1 MAKSFPFESKRIIGN
16 EWDRAITAQDERDFN
31 KLCWGNGVFINPVDG
46 LMVTAHGGMTVN
58 VKPGGA
64 IIEGA
69 VFKESNNRQITLSAA
84 SSLPRIDRI
93 VLRFDTAEDRRD
105 IDIYLKEG
113 VAATNP
119 VAQDLIRESNYYE
132 LAIADIYI
140 PARTTSIESVNISD
154 TRMDSNLCGW
164 VVPAVEYRGLFD
176 NLWLQLRDSF
186 GTVNSALS
194 GTLAQDLKQEIKVTD
209 EKYADQIKRVRDDMG
224 DTNMLKTSARNLAGA
239 INELYNGGGRAQDY
253 VIEQGEVDGWQF
265 VKWKRGRLELI
276 KTADSDSRSGWTAA
290 TWNNL
295 ILSRKTFNYPSE
307 IRPIKP
313 PVVTASVQVGTGYSL
328 GAQTSHVK
336 SGNQILG
343 VQITSA
349 GSQGASTAE
358 VKDLQIYVIG
368 KWK

>member
-1 MAKSFPFESKRIIGN
+1 MAKSFPFESKSIIEN

-31 KLCWGNGVFINPVDG
+31 KMCWGNGVFINPIDG

-69 VFKESNNRQITLSAA
+69 VFKESNNRQITLSPA

-132 LAIADIYI
+132 LAIADVYI
-140 PARTTSIESVNISD
+140 PARTSSIESVNISD

-194 GTLAQDLKQEIKVTD
+194 GTLAQDLKQEIKATD
-209 EKYADQIKRVRDDMG
+209 EKYADQIRRVRDDMG
-224 DTNMLKTSARNLAGA
+224 DTTMLKTSARNLADA

-253 VIEQGEVDGWQF
+253 VIDQGEVDGWQYI
-265 VKWKRGRLELI
+265 KWKRGRLELI

-290 TWNNL
+290 PWNNM
-295 ILSRKTFNYPSE
+295 IFNRKTFTFPSSC
-307 IRPIKP
+307 RFTTKP
-313 PVVTASVQVGTGYSL
+313 NVTASVQIGNGYSFA
-328 GAQTSHVK
+328 AQTINTQNTTMLTVAASQ
-336 SGNQILG
+336 SSASADILN
-343 VQITSA
+343 
-349 GSQGASTAE
+349 
-358 VKDLQIYVIG
+358 LQIYAVG

>member
-1 MAKSFPFESKRIIGN
+1 MAKSFPFESKGLVGN

-31 KLCWGNGVFINPVDG
+31 KLCWGNGVFINPIDG

-69 VFKESNNRQITLSAA
+69 VFKESNNRQITLSPA

-132 LAIADIYI
+132 LAIADVYI

-154 TRMDSNLCGW
+154 TRMVPDLCGW

-194 GTLAQDLKQEIKVTD
+194 GTLAQDLKQEIKATD
-209 EKYADQIKRVRDDMG
+209 EKYADQIRRVRDDMG
-224 DTNMLKTSARNLAGA
+224 DASMLKTSARNLAGA

-265 VKWKRGRLELI
+265 VKWKRG
-276 KTADSDSRSGWTAA
+276 D
-290 TWNNL
+290 
-295 ILSRKTFNYPSE
+295 
-307 IRPIKP
+307 
-313 PVVTASVQVGTGYSL
+313 
-328 GAQTSHVK
+328 
-336 SGNQILG
+336 
-343 VQITSA
+343 
-349 GSQGASTAE
+349 
-358 VKDLQIYVIG
+358 
-368 KWK
+368 

>member
-1 MAKSFPFESKRIIGN
+1 MAKSFPFESKRIVGN
-16 EWDRAITAQDERDFN
+16 DWDRAITAQDERDFN
-31 KLCWGNGVFINPVDG
+31 KLCWGNGVFINPIDG

-69 VFKESNNRQITLSAA
+69 VFKESNNRQITLSPA

-132 LAIADIYI
+132 LAIADVYI
-140 PARTTSIESVNISD
+140 QARATSIESVNISD

-224 DTNMLKTSARNLAGA
+224 NTNMLKTSARNLADA
-239 INELYNGGGRAQDY
+239 INELYSGGGRAQDY
-253 VIEQGEVDGWQF
+253 VLEQGEVDGWQYI
-265 VKWKRGRLELI
+265 KWKRGRLELI

-290 TWNNL
+290 PWNNM
-295 ILSRKTFNYPSE
+295 IFNRKTFTFPASYKF
-307 IRPIKP
+307 IAKP
-313 PVVTASVQVGTGYSL
+313 NVTASVQIGNGYSFA
-328 GAQTSHVK
+328 AQTINTQNTTMLTVAASQ
-336 SGNQILG
+336 SSASADILN
-343 VQITSA
+343 
-349 GSQGASTAE
+349 
-358 VKDLQIYVIG
+358 LQIYATG

>member
-31 KLCWGNGVFINPVDG
+31 KMCWGNGVFINPIDG

-69 VFKESNNRQITLSAA
+69 VFKESNNRQITLSPA

-132 LAIADIYI
+132 LAIADVYI
-140 PARTTSIESVNISD
+140 PARTSSIESVNISD

-194 GTLAQDLKQEIKVTD
+194 GTLAQDLKQEIKATD
-209 EKYADQIKRVRDDMG
+209 EKYADQIRRVRDDMG
-224 DTNMLKTSARNLAGA
+224 DTTMLKTSARNLADA

-253 VIEQGEVDGWQF
+253 VIDQGEVDGWQYI
-265 VKWKRGRLELI
+265 KWKRGRLELI

-290 TWNNL
+290 PWNNM
-295 ILSRKTFNYPSE
+295 IFNRKTFTFPSSC
-307 IRPIKP
+307 RFTTKP
-313 PVVTASVQVGTGYSL
+313 NVTASVQIGNGYSFA
-328 GAQTSHVK
+328 AQTINTQNTTMLTVAASQ
-336 SGNQILG
+336 SSASADILN
-343 VQITSA
+343 
-349 GSQGASTAE
+349 
-358 VKDLQIYVIG
+358 LQIYAIG

>member
-1 MAKSFPFESKRIIGN
+1 MAKSFPFESKRIVGN

-31 KLCWGNGVFINPVDG
+31 KMCWGNGVFINPIDG
-46 LMVTAHGGMTVN
+46 LMVTAHGGMTVSI
-58 VKPGGA
+58 KPGGA

-69 VFKESNNRQITLSAA
+69 VFKESSNRQITLSQA

-224 DTNMLKTSARNLAGA
+224 NASMLKTSARNLADA

-253 VIEQGEVDGWQF
+253 VMEQGEVDGWQF

-276 KTADSDSRSGWTAA
+276 KTADSDSRSGWTAGA
-290 TWNNL
+290 WNNM
-295 ILSRKTFNYPSE
+295 IFNRKTFTFPSSYRF
-307 IRPIKP
+307 ITKP
-313 PVVTASVQVGTGYSL
+313 NVTASVQIGNGYSFA
-328 GAQTSHVK
+328 AQTINTQNTTMLTVAASQ
-336 SGNQILG
+336 SSASADILN
-343 VQITSA
+343 
-349 GSQGASTAE
+349 
-358 VKDLQIYVIG
+358 LQIYATG

>member
-31 KLCWGNGVFINPVDG
+31 KLCWGNGVFINPIDG

-64 IIEGA
+64 SIEGA
-69 VFKESNNRQITLSAA
+69 VFKENNNIQITLSPA

-132 LAIADIYI
+132 LAIADVYI
-140 PARTTSIESVNISD
+140 PARATSIEAVNISD

-176 NLWLQLRDSF
+176 NLWSQLKDSF

-194 GTLAQDLKQEIKVTD
+194 GTLAQDLKQEIKSTD
-209 EKYADQIKRVRDDMG
+209 EKYAGQIKSVRDDMG
-224 DTNMLKTSARNLAGA
+224 NVNMLKTNARNLADA

-253 VIEQGEVDGWQF
+253 VLATGTVEGWQYT
-265 VKWKRGRLELI
+265 KWKGGKLELL
-276 KTADSDSRSGWTAA
+276 KLADTDTSSSWSTGQ
-290 TWNNL
+290 WNGML
-295 ILSRKTFNYPSE
+295 WSSKTFNFPKNYFISTPF
-307 IRPIKP
+307 
-313 PVVTASVQVGTGYSL
+313 VTASVTIGSGYTG
-328 GAQTSHVK
+328 ACQT
-336 SGNQILG
+336 
-343 VQITSA
+343 TSTKENVRLMAA
-349 GSQGASTAE
+349 GSQGAGAGINN
-358 VKDLQIYVIG
+358 LQIYAIG

>member
-31 KLCWGNGVFINPVDG
+31 KLCWGNGVFINPIDG

-69 VFKESNNRQITLSAA
+69 VFKENNNRQITLSSA

-132 LAIADIYI
+132 LAIADVYI

-194 GTLAQDLKQEIKVTD
+194 GTLAQDLKQEIKATD

-224 DTNMLKTSARNLAGA
+224 NTSMLKTSARNLADA

-253 VIEQGEVDGWQF
+253 VMEQGEVDGWQF

-276 KTADSDSRSGWTAA
+276 KTADSDSRSGWTAGA
-290 TWNNL
+290 WNNM
-295 ILSRKTFNYPSE
+295 IFNRKTFTFPSSCQF
-307 IRPIKP
+307 IAKP
-313 PVVTASVQVGTGYSL
+313 TVMASVQIGNGYSFA
-328 GAQTSHVK
+328 AQTINTQNTTMLTVAASQ
-336 SGNQILG
+336 SSASADILN
-343 VQITSA
+343 
-349 GSQGASTAE
+349 
-358 VKDLQIYVIG
+358 LQIYAIG

>member
-31 KLCWGNGVFINPVDG
+31 KLCWGNGVFINPIDG

-69 VFKESNNRQITLSAA
+69 VFKESNNRQITLSSA

-140 PARTTSIESVNISD
+140 PARATSIEAVNISD

-224 DTNMLKTSARNLAGA
+224 NASMLKTSARNLADA

-253 VIEQGEVDGWQF
+253 VIEQGEIDGWQF

-290 TWNNL
+290 PWNNM
-295 ILSRKTFNYPSE
+295 IFNRKTFTFPASCRF
-307 IRPIKP
+307 IAKP
-313 PVVTASVQVGTGYSL
+313 NVTASAQIGNGYSFA
-328 GAQTSHVK
+328 AQTINTQNTTMLTVAASQ
-336 SGNQILG
+336 SSASADILN
-343 VQITSA
+343 
-349 GSQGASTAE
+349 
-358 VKDLQIYVIG
+358 LQIYAIG

>member
-1 MAKSFPFESKRIIGN
+1 MAKSFPFESKSIIEN

-31 KLCWGNGVFINPVDG
+31 KMCWGNGVFINPIDG

-69 VFKESNNRQITLSAA
+69 VFKESNNRQITLSPA

-113 VAATNP
+113 VAATSP

-132 LAIADIYI
+132 LAIADVYI
-140 PARTTSIESVNISD
+140 PARTSSIESVNISD

-194 GTLAQDLKQEIKVTD
+194 GTLAQDLKQEIKATD
-209 EKYADQIKRVRDDMG
+209 EKYADQIRRVRDDMG
-224 DTNMLKTSARNLAGA
+224 DTTMLKTSARNLADA

-253 VIEQGEVDGWQF
+253 VIDQGEVDGWQYI
-265 VKWKRGRLELI
+265 KWKRGRLELI

-290 TWNNL
+290 PWNNM
-295 ILSRKTFNYPSE
+295 IFNRKTFTFPSSC
-307 IRPIKP
+307 RFTTKP
-313 PVVTASVQVGTGYSL
+313 NVTASVQIGNGYSFA
-328 GAQTSHVK
+328 AQTINTQNTTMLTVAASQ
-336 SGNQILG
+336 SSASADILN
-343 VQITSA
+343 
-349 GSQGASTAE
+349 
-358 VKDLQIYVIG
+358 LQIYAVG

>member
-31 KLCWGNGVFINPVDG
+31 KMCWGNGVFINPIDG

-69 VFKESNNRQITLSAA
+69 VFKESNNRQITLSPA

-132 LAIADIYI
+132 LAIADIVI
-140 PARTTSIESVNISD
+140 PARVTSIESVNIYD

-186 GTVNSALS
+186 GTVKSALS
-194 GTLAQDLKQEIKVTD
+194 GTLAQDIKQEIKVTD
-209 EKYADQIKRVRDDMG
+209 EKYADQIRRVRDDMG
-224 DTNMLKTSARNLAGA
+224 DTSMLKTSARNLADA
-239 INELYNGGGRAQDY
+239 INEIFNKIKKTKDFIVSREEITKDGISWTVVKYDSGDMHAWGNGRVMFPGGYTDITPTWWRKVIFVNLPVTFNKLTSVIAQGSHNGGILATNDF
-253 VIEQGEVDGWQF
+253 GETSNASKFELHSYSLRNMSTQEFWYAHFEV
-265 VKWKRGRLELI
+265 RGR
-276 KTADSDSRSGWTAA
+276 
-290 TWNNL
+290 
-295 ILSRKTFNYPSE
+295 
-307 IRPIKP
+307 
-313 PVVTASVQVGTGYSL
+313 
-328 GAQTSHVK
+328 
-336 SGNQILG
+336 
-343 VQITSA
+343 
-349 GSQGASTAE
+349 
-358 VKDLQIYVIG
+358 
-368 KWK
+368 WK

>member
-69 VFKESNNRQITLSAA
+69 VFKESNNRQITLSPA

-132 LAIADIYI
+132 LAIADIVI
-140 PARTTSIESVNISD
+140 PARATSIESVNIYD

-186 GTVNSALS
+186 GTVKSALS
-194 GTLAQDLKQEIKVTD
+194 GTLAQDIKLEIKATD

-224 DTNMLKTSARNLAGA
+224 DATMLKTSARNLADA

-253 VIEQGEVDGWQF
+253 VIEQGEIDGWQF

-290 TWNNL
+290 PWNNM
-295 ILSRKTFNYPSE
+295 IFNRKTFTFPASCRF
-307 IRPIKP
+307 IAKP
-313 PVVTASVQVGTGYSL
+313 NVTASAQIGNGYSFA
-328 GAQTSHVK
+328 AQTINTQNTTMLTVAASQ
-336 SGNQILG
+336 SSASADILN
-343 VQITSA
+343 
-349 GSQGASTAE
+349 
-358 VKDLQIYVIG
+358 LQIYAIG

>member
-1 MAKSFPFESKRIIGN
+1 MAKSFPFESKSIIGN

-31 KLCWGNGVFINPVDG
+31 KMCWGNGVFINPIDG

-69 VFKESNNRQITLSAA
+69 VFKENNNRQITLSPA
-84 SSLPRIDRI
+84 SSLARIDRI

-132 LAIADIYI
+132 LAIADVYI
-140 PARTTSIESVNISD
+140 PARTTSIEAVNISD

-224 DTNMLKTSARNLAGA
+224 NASMLKTSARNLADA

-253 VIEQGEVDGWQF
+253 VMEQGEVDGWQYI
-265 VKWKRGRLELI
+265 KWKRGRLELI
-276 KTADSDSRSGWTAA
+276 KVVNTDTPSTWTTG
-290 TWNNL
+290 TWNGFL
-295 ILSRKTFNYPSE
+295 WSKKTLNFPAAYRFVDAPFTS
-307 IRPIKP
+307 
-313 PVVTASVQVGTGYSL
+313 ASVKIGTGYTN
-328 GAQTSHVK
+328 ACQTASTR
-336 SGNQILG
+336 
-343 VQITSA
+343 TSVELTVS
-349 GSQGASTAE
+349 GSQGAASG
-358 VKDLQIYVIG
+358 VSNLQIYAIG

>member
-1 MAKSFPFESKRIIGN
+1 MAKSFPFESKSIIGN

-31 KLCWGNGVFINPVDG
+31 KMCWGNGVFINPIDG

-69 VFKESNNRQITLSAA
+69 VFKESNNRQITLSPA

-132 LAIADIYI
+132 LAIADVYI
-140 PARTTSIESVNISD
+140 PAHTASIEAVNISD
-154 TRMDSNLCGW
+154 TRMDSSLCGW

-224 DTNMLKTSARNLAGA
+224 DANMLKTSARNLADA

-253 VIEQGEVDGWQF
+253 VMEQGEVDGWQF

-276 KTADSDSRSGWTAA
+276 KTADSDSRAGWTAGA
-290 TWNNL
+290 WNNM
-295 ILSRKTFNYPSE
+295 IFNRKTFTFPSSCRF
-307 IRPIKP
+307 IAKP
-313 PVVTASVQVGTGYSL
+313 TVMASVQIGNGYSFA
-328 GAQTSHVK
+328 AQTINTQNTTMLTVAASQ
-336 SGNQILG
+336 SSASADILN
-343 VQITSA
+343 
-349 GSQGASTAE
+349 
-358 VKDLQIYVIG
+358 LQIYAIG

>member
-1 MAKSFPFESKRIIGN
+1 MNGIEQSQPRMREI
-16 EWDRAITAQDERDFN
+16 
-31 KLCWGNGVFINPVDG
+31 LNGVFINPVDG

-69 VFKESNNRQITLSAA
+69 VFKESNNRQITLSPA

-132 LAIADIYI
+132 LAIADIVI
-140 PARTTSIESVNISD
+140 PARATSIESVNIYD

-186 GTVNSALS
+186 GTVKSALS
-194 GTLAQDLKQEIKVTD
+194 GTLAQDIKLEIKATD

-224 DTNMLKTSARNLAGA
+224 DATMLKTSARNLADA

-253 VIEQGEVDGWQF
+253 VIEQGEIDGWQF

-290 TWNNL
+290 PWNNM
-295 ILSRKTFNYPSE
+295 IFNRKTFTFPASCRF
-307 IRPIKP
+307 IAKP
-313 PVVTASVQVGTGYSL
+313 NVTASAQIGNGYSFA
-328 GAQTSHVK
+328 AQTINTQNTTMLTVAASQ
-336 SGNQILG
+336 SSASADILN
-343 VQITSA
+343 
-349 GSQGASTAE
+349 
-358 VKDLQIYVIG
+358 LQIYAIG

>member
-1 MAKSFPFESKRIIGN
+1 MAKSFPFESKRIVGN

-31 KLCWGNGVFINPVDG
+31 KLCWGNGVFINPIDG

-69 VFKESNNRQITLSAA
+69 VFKENNNRQITLSPS

-132 LAIADIYI
+132 LAIADVYI

-194 GTLAQDLKQEIKVTD
+194 GTLAQDLKQEIKATD
-209 EKYADQIKRVRDDMG
+209 EKYADQIKSVRNDMG
-224 DTNMLKTSARNLAGA
+224 NVNMLKTSARNLANA

-253 VIEQGEVDGWQF
+253 VIEQGEVDGWQYT
-265 VKWKRGRLELI
+265 KWHRGKLELI
-276 KTADSDSRSGWTAA
+276 KIVDTDVSSTWTMGQ
-290 TWNNL
+290 WNGMIWN
-295 ILSRKTFNYPSE
+295 SKTFNFPTIYRFISTPFTSASVT
-307 IRPIKP
+307 IGSGYTGACQ
-313 PVVTASVQVGTGYSL
+313 TASTKSN
-328 GAQTSHVK
+328 VK
-336 SGNQILG
+336 LMVS
-343 VQITSA
+343 
-349 GSQGASTAE
+349 GSQSAANGVAN
-358 VKDLQIYVIG
+358 LQIYAIG
-368 KWK
+368 RWK

>member
-31 KLCWGNGVFINPVDG
+31 KMCWGNGVFINPIDG

-69 VFKESNNRQITLSAA
+69 VFKENNNRQITLSPA

-119 VAQDLIRESNYYE
+119 VARDLIRESNYYE

-140 PARTTSIESVNISD
+140 PARATSIEAVNISD

-194 GTLAQDLKQEIKVTD
+194 GTLAQDLKQEIKATD

-224 DTNMLKTSARNLAGA
+224 NTNMLKTSARNLADA

-276 KTADSDSRSGWTAA
+276 KTADSDSRSGWTAGA
-290 TWNNL
+290 WNNM
-295 ILSRKTFNYPSE
+295 IFNRKTFIFPSSCRF
-307 IRPIKP
+307 IAKP
-313 PVVTASVQVGTGYSL
+313 NVTASVQIGNGYSFA
-328 GAQTSHVK
+328 AQTINTQNTTMLTVAASQ
-336 SGNQILG
+336 SSASADILN
-343 VQITSA
+343 
-349 GSQGASTAE
+349 
-358 VKDLQIYVIG
+358 LQIYATG

>member
-31 KLCWGNGVFINPVDG
+31 KLCWGNGVFINPIDG

-69 VFKESNNRQITLSAA
+69 VFKESNNRQITLSPA

-132 LAIADIYI
+132 LAIADVYI

-154 TRMDSNLCGW
+154 TRIDSNLCGW

-224 DTNMLKTSARNLAGA
+224 DASMLKTSARNLAGA

-253 VIEQGEVDGWQF
+253 VIEQGEIDGWQYT
-265 VKWKRGRLELI
+265 KWKRGRLELI
-276 KTADSDSRSGWTAA
+276 KTADSDSRSGWTAGA
-290 TWNNL
+290 WNNM
-295 ILSRKTFNYPSE
+295 IFNRKTFTFPSSC
-307 IRPIKP
+307 RFTTKP
-313 PVVTASVQVGTGYSL
+313 NVTASVQIGNGYSFA
-328 GAQTSHVK
+328 AQTINTQNTTMLTVAASQ
-336 SGNQILG
+336 SSASADILN
-343 VQITSA
+343 
-349 GSQGASTAE
+349 
-358 VKDLQIYVIG
+358 LQIYAIG

>member
-31 KLCWGNGVFINPVDG
+31 KMCWGNGVFINPIDG

-69 VFKESNNRQITLSAA
+69 VFKESNNRQITLSPA

-132 LAIADIYI
+132 LAIADVYI
-140 PARTTSIESVNISD
+140 PARTSSIESVNISD

-194 GTLAQDLKQEIKVTD
+194 GTLAQDLKQEIKATD
-209 EKYADQIKRVRDDMG
+209 EKYADQIRRVRDDMG
-224 DTNMLKTSARNLAGA
+224 DTTMLKTSARNLADA

-253 VIEQGEVDGWQF
+253 VIDQGEVDGWQYI
-265 VKWKRGRLELI
+265 KWKRGRLELI
-276 KTADSDSRSGWTAA
+276 KTADSYSRSGWTAA
-290 TWNNL
+290 PWNNM
-295 ILSRKTFNYPSE
+295 IFNRKTFTFPSSC
-307 IRPIKP
+307 RFTTKP
-313 PVVTASVQVGTGYSL
+313 NVTASVQIGNGYSFA
-328 GAQTSHVK
+328 AQTINTQNTTMLTVAASQ
-336 SGNQILG
+336 SSASADILN
-343 VQITSA
+343 
-349 GSQGASTAE
+349 
-358 VKDLQIYVIG
+358 LQIYAVG

>member
-31 KLCWGNGVFINPVDG
+31 KLCWGNGVFINPIDG

-69 VFKESNNRQITLSAA
+69 VFKESNNRQITLSSA

-176 NLWLQLRDSF
+176 NLWQQLRDSF

-194 GTLAQDLKQEIKVTD
+194 GTLAQDLKQEIKSTD
-209 EKYADQIKRVRDDMG
+209 EKYADQIKSVRDDMG
-224 DTNMLKTSARNLAGA
+224 NVNMLKTSARNLADA
-239 INELYNGGGRAQDY
+239 INEIFNKIKKTKDFIVSREDITKDGISWTVVKYDSGDMHAWGNGQVTFPAGNSTAISSWWWRKVIFVNLPIAFYKLTSVIAQGSYNGGMLTTNDFSEILNASKFELHHYSSANMTSQNSWY
-253 VIEQGEVDGWQF
+253 AHFEV
-265 VKWKRGRLELI
+265 RGR
-276 KTADSDSRSGWTAA
+276 
-290 TWNNL
+290 
-295 ILSRKTFNYPSE
+295 
-307 IRPIKP
+307 
-313 PVVTASVQVGTGYSL
+313 
-328 GAQTSHVK
+328 
-336 SGNQILG
+336 
-343 VQITSA
+343 
-349 GSQGASTAE
+349 
-358 VKDLQIYVIG
+358 
-368 KWK
+368 WK

>member
-1 MAKSFPFESKRIIGN
+1 MAKSFPFESKKIIGN

-31 KLCWGNGVFINPVDG
+31 KMCWGNGVFINPIDG

-69 VFKESNNRQITLSAA
+69 VFKESSNRQITLSPA

-164 VVPAVEYRGLFD
+164 VVPAVEYKGLFD

-194 GTLAQDLKQEIKVTD
+194 GTLAQDLKQEIKSTD
-209 EKYADQIKRVRDDMG
+209 EKYADQIKSVRDDMG
-224 DTNMLKTSARNLAGA
+224 NVNMLKTSARNLADAINEIFNKFKNQKKLIKSGDVYWGGGTWVCPDDGFITMRVTCKAGAPYVLLYVVDSTNAIVGSVYGEGSGGTFTTMIPVHKGERYKTSYAIGYGA
-239 INELYNGGGRAQDY
+239 INA
-253 VIEQGEVDGWQF
+253 F
-265 VKWKRGRLELI
+265 
-276 KTADSDSRSGWTAA
+276 
-290 TWNNL
+290 
-295 ILSRKTFNYPSE
+295 
-307 IRPIKP
+307 
-313 PVVTASVQVGTGYSL
+313 YSKL
-328 GAQTSHVK
+328 GSF
-336 SGNQILG
+336 
-343 VQITSA
+343 
-349 GSQGASTAE
+349 
-358 VKDLQIYVIG
+358 
-368 KWK
+368 

>member
-1 MAKSFPFESKRIIGN
+1 MAKSFPFESKKIIGN

-31 KLCWGNGVFINPVDG
+31 KLCWGNGVFINPIDG

-69 VFKESNNRQITLSAA
+69 VFKESNNRQITLSPA
-84 SSLPRIDRI
+84 SSLARIDRI

-140 PARTTSIESVNISD
+140 PARATSIEAVNISD

-194 GTLAQDLKQEIKVTD
+194 GTLAQDLKQEIKATD
-209 EKYADQIKRVRDDMG
+209 EKYADQIRRVRDDMG
-224 DTNMLKTSARNLAGA
+224 DTTMLKTSARNLADA

-253 VIEQGEVDGWQF
+253 VIDQGEVDGWQYI
-265 VKWKRGRLELI
+265 KWKRGRLELI

-290 TWNNL
+290 PWNNM
-295 ILSRKTFNYPSE
+295 IFNRKTFKFPSSY
-307 IRPIKP
+307 RFTTNPN
-313 PVVTASVQVGTGYSL
+313 VTASVQIGNGYSFA
-328 GAQTSHVK
+328 AQTINTQNTTMLTVAASQ
-336 SGNQILG
+336 SSASADILN
-343 VQITSA
+343 
-349 GSQGASTAE
+349 
-358 VKDLQIYVIG
+358 LQIYAVG

>member
-1 MAKSFPFESKRIIGN
+1 MAKSFPFESKRIIDN

-31 KLCWGNGVFINPVDG
+31 KMCWGNGVFINPIDG

-69 VFKESNNRQITLSAA
+69 VFKESNNRQITLSPA

-132 LAIADIYI
+132 LAIADVYI
-140 PARTTSIESVNISD
+140 PARTSSIESVNISD

-194 GTLAQDLKQEIKVTD
+194 GTLAQDLKQEIKATD
-209 EKYADQIKRVRDDMG
+209 EKYADQIRRVRDDMG
-224 DTNMLKTSARNLAGA
+224 DTTMLKTSARNLADA

-253 VIEQGEVDGWQF
+253 VIDQGEVDGWQYI
-265 VKWKRGRLELI
+265 KWKRGRLELI

-290 TWNNL
+290 PWNNM
-295 ILSRKTFNYPSE
+295 IFNRKTFTFPSSC
-307 IRPIKP
+307 RFTTKP
-313 PVVTASVQVGTGYSL
+313 NVTASVQIGNGYSFA
-328 GAQTSHVK
+328 AQTINTQNTTMLTVAASQ
-336 SGNQILG
+336 SSASADILN
-343 VQITSA
+343 
-349 GSQGASTAE
+349 
-358 VKDLQIYVIG
+358 LQIYAVG

>member
-1 MAKSFPFESKRIIGN
+1 MAKSFPFESKRIVGN

-31 KLCWGNGVFINPVDG
+31 KMCWGNGVFINPIDG

-69 VFKESNNRQITLSAA
+69 VFKESNNRQITLSPA

-132 LAIADIYI
+132 LAIADVYI
-140 PARTTSIESVNISD
+140 PARTSSIESVNISD

-194 GTLAQDLKQEIKVTD
+194 GTLAQDLKQEIKATD
-209 EKYADQIKRVRDDMG
+209 EKYADQIRRVRDDMG
-224 DTNMLKTSARNLAGA
+224 DTTMLKTSARNLADA

-253 VIEQGEVDGWQF
+253 VIDQGEVDGWQYI
-265 VKWKRGRLELI
+265 KWKRGRLELI

-290 TWNNL
+290 PWNNM
-295 ILSRKTFNYPSE
+295 IFNRKTFTFPSSC
-307 IRPIKP
+307 RFTTKP
-313 PVVTASVQVGTGYSL
+313 NVTASVQIGNGYSFA
-328 GAQTSHVK
+328 AQTINTQNTTMLTVAASQ
-336 SGNQILG
+336 SSASADILN
-343 VQITSA
+343 
-349 GSQGASTAE
+349 
-358 VKDLQIYVIG
+358 LQIYAVG

>member
-1 MAKSFPFESKRIIGN
+1 MAKSFPFESKRIIAN

-31 KLCWGNGVFINPVDG
+31 KMCWGNGVFINPIDG

-69 VFKESNNRQITLSAA
+69 VFKESNNRQITLSPA

-132 LAIADIYI
+132 LAIADVYI
-140 PARTTSIESVNISD
+140 PARTSSIESVNISD

-194 GTLAQDLKQEIKVTD
+194 GTLAQDLKQEIKATD
-209 EKYADQIKRVRDDMG
+209 EKYADQIRRVRDDMG
-224 DTNMLKTSARNLAGA
+224 DTTMLKTSARNLADA

-253 VIEQGEVDGWQF
+253 VIDQGEVDGWQYI
-265 VKWKRGRLELI
+265 KWKRGRLELI

-290 TWNNL
+290 PWNNM
-295 ILSRKTFNYPSE
+295 IFNRKTFTFPSSC
-307 IRPIKP
+307 RFTTKP
-313 PVVTASVQVGTGYSL
+313 NVTASVQIGNGYSFA
-328 GAQTSHVK
+328 AQTINTQNTTMLTVAASQ
-336 SGNQILG
+336 SSASADILN
-343 VQITSA
+343 
-349 GSQGASTAE
+349 
-358 VKDLQIYVIG
+358 LQIYAVG

>member
-1 MAKSFPFESKRIIGN
+1 MAKSFPFESKSIIGN

-31 KLCWGNGVFINPVDG
+31 KMCWGNGVFINPIDG

-69 VFKESNNRQITLSAA
+69 VFKESNNRQITLSPA

-132 LAIADIYI
+132 LAIADVYI
-140 PARTTSIESVNISD
+140 PARTTSIEAVNISD

-224 DTNMLKTSARNLAGA
+224 NASMLKTSARNLADA
-239 INELYNGGGRAQDY
+239 INELYNGSGRAQDY

-276 KTADSDSRSGWTAA
+276 KTADSDSRLGWTAGA
-290 TWNNL
+290 WNNM
-295 ILSRKTFNYPSE
+295 IFNRKTFTFPASCRF
-307 IRPIKP
+307 IAKP
-313 PVVTASVQVGTGYSL
+313 NVTASAQIGNGYSFA
-328 GAQTSHVK
+328 AQTINTQNTTMLTVAASQ
-336 SGNQILG
+336 SSASADILN
-343 VQITSA
+343 
-349 GSQGASTAE
+349 
-358 VKDLQIYVIG
+358 LQIYAIG

>member
-31 KLCWGNGVFINPVDG
+31 KMCWGNGVFINPIDG

-69 VFKESNNRQITLSAA
+69 VFKENNNRQITLSPA

-132 LAIADIYI
+132 LAIADVYI

-194 GTLAQDLKQEIKVTD
+194 GTLAQDIKQEIKVTD

-224 DTNMLKTSARNLAGA
+224 DASMLKTSARNLADA

-253 VIEQGEVDGWQF
+253 VMEQGEVDGWQYI
-265 VKWKRGRLELI
+265 KWKRGRLELI
-276 KTADSDSRSGWTAA
+276 KIVDTDVSSTWTMGQ
-290 TWNNL
+290 WNGMVWNSK
-295 ILSRKTFNYPSE
+295 IFNFPTTYRFISTPFTS
-307 IRPIKP
+307 
-313 PVVTASVQVGTGYSL
+313 ASVTIGSGYTG
-328 GAQTSHVK
+328 ACQTTSTKSNVK
-336 SGNQILG
+336 LMVS
-343 VQITSA
+343 
-349 GSQGASTAE
+349 GSQSAANGVTN
-358 VKDLQIYVIG
+358 LQIYAIG

>member
-1 MAKSFPFESKRIIGN
+1 MAKSFPFESKSIIGN

-31 KLCWGNGVFINPVDG
+31 KMCWGNGVFINPIDG

-154 TRMDSNLCGW
+154 TRMDSSLCGW

-186 GTVNSALS
+186 GTVKSALS
-194 GTLAQDLKQEIKVTD
+194 GTLAQDIKLEIKATD

-224 DTNMLKTSARNLAGA
+224 DATMLKTSARNLADA

-253 VIEQGEVDGWQF
+253 VIEQGEIDGWQF

-290 TWNNL
+290 PWNNM
-295 ILSRKTFNYPSE
+295 IFNRKTFTFPASCRF
-307 IRPIKP
+307 IAKP
-313 PVVTASVQVGTGYSL
+313 NVTASAQIGNGYSFA
-328 GAQTSHVK
+328 AQTINTQNTTMLTVAASQ
-336 SGNQILG
+336 SSASADILN
-343 VQITSA
+343 
-349 GSQGASTAE
+349 
-358 VKDLQIYVIG
+358 LQIYAIG

>member
-31 KLCWGNGVFINPVDG
+31 KMCWGNGVFINPIDG

-69 VFKESNNRQITLSAA
+69 VFKESNNRQITLSPA

-132 LAIADIYI
+132 LAIADVYI
-140 PARTTSIESVNISD
+140 PARTSSIESVNISD

-194 GTLAQDLKQEIKVTD
+194 GTLAQDLKQEIKATD
-209 EKYADQIKRVRDDMG
+209 EKYADQIRRVRDDMG
-224 DTNMLKTSARNLAGA
+224 DTTMLKTSARNLADA

-253 VIEQGEVDGWQF
+253 VIDQGEVDGWQYI
-265 VKWKRGRLELI
+265 KWKRGRLELI

-290 TWNNL
+290 PWNNM
-295 ILSRKTFNYPSE
+295 IFNRKTFTFPSSC
-307 IRPIKP
+307 RFTTKP
-313 PVVTASVQVGTGYSL
+313 NVTASVQIGNGYSFA
-328 GAQTSHVK
+328 AQTINTQNTTMLTVAASQ
-336 SGNQILG
+336 SSASADILN
-343 VQITSA
+343 
-349 GSQGASTAE
+349 
-358 VKDLQIYVIG
+358 LQIYAVG

>member
-1 MAKSFPFESKRIIGN
+1 MAKSFPFESKSIIGN

-31 KLCWGNGVFINPVDG
+31 KMCWGNGVFINPIDG

-69 VFKESNNRQITLSAA
+69 VFKESNNRQITLSPA

-132 LAIADIYI
+132 LAIADIVI
-140 PARTTSIESVNISD
+140 PARATSIESVNIYD

-186 GTVNSALS
+186 GTVKSALS
-194 GTLAQDLKQEIKVTD
+194 GTLAQDIKLEIKATD

-224 DTNMLKTSARNLAGA
+224 DATMLKTSARNLADA

-253 VIEQGEVDGWQF
+253 VIEQGEIDGWQF

-290 TWNNL
+290 PWNNM
-295 ILSRKTFNYPSE
+295 IFNRKTFTFPASCRF
-307 IRPIKP
+307 IAKP
-313 PVVTASVQVGTGYSL
+313 NVTASAQIGNGYSFA
-328 GAQTSHVK
+328 AQTINTQNTTMLTVAASQ
-336 SGNQILG
+336 SSASADILN
-343 VQITSA
+343 
-349 GSQGASTAE
+349 
-358 VKDLQIYVIG
+358 LQIYAIG

>member
-1 MAKSFPFESKRIIGN
+1 MAKSFPFESKSIIGN

-31 KLCWGNGVFINPVDG
+31 KMCWGNGVFINPIDG

-69 VFKESNNRQITLSAA
+69 VFKESNNRQITLSPA

-132 LAIADIYI
+132 LAIADVYI

-194 GTLAQDLKQEIKVTD
+194 GTLAQDLKQEIKATD
-209 EKYADQIKRVRDDMG
+209 EKYADQIRRVRDDMG
-224 DTNMLKTSARNLAGA
+224 DTTMLKTSARNLADA
-239 INELYNGGGRAQDY
+239 INDLYNGGGRAQDY
-253 VIEQGEVDGWQF
+253 VIDQGEVDGWQYI
-265 VKWKRGRLELI
+265 KWKRGRLELI

-290 TWNNL
+290 PWNNM
-295 ILSRKTFNYPSE
+295 IFNRKTFTFPSSC
-307 IRPIKP
+307 RFTTKP
-313 PVVTASVQVGTGYSL
+313 NVTASVQIGNGYSFA
-328 GAQTSHVK
+328 AQTINTQNTTMLTVAASQ
-336 SGNQILG
+336 SSASADILN
-343 VQITSA
+343 
-349 GSQGASTAE
+349 
-358 VKDLQIYVIG
+358 LQIYAVG